1 MRRETGEPGRLALVV
16 QAVSRRTELPSTYRL
31 RKWCKAAL
39 LRDLQVTLRLV
50 DRAEARRLN
59 RDFRQRDYAANVLT
73 FCYDEM
79 QADIILCA
87 PVVEVE
93 ARAQGKS
100 LMDHYAHLTVHGVLH
115 AQGFDHEIEQDAL
128 VMERRETKILQT
140 LGIADPYA

>member
-1 MRRETGEPGRLALVV
+1 MKHAPPANLRLVV
-16 QAVSRRTELPSTYRL
+16 QAVSRRADLPSTYRL

-39 LRDLQVTLRLV
+39 LRDLTVALRIV

-59 RDFRQRDYAANVLT
+59 RDFRQRDYATNVLT
-73 FCYDEM
+73 FCYDES

-87 PVVEVE
+87 PVVEEE
-93 ARAQGKS
+93 ARAQSKS

-115 AQGFDHEIEQDAL
+115 AQDYDHENDRDAR

-140 LGIADPYA
+140 LGIPNPYA